1 MSTCMELDSPVGTLL
16 LAASATGLTHLL
28 FADAQ
33 GEPLRAKSRPSSD
46 GSARARRILAD
57 ARSELHE
64 YFAGGR
70 RVFDVP
76 LDPAGTEFQREV
88 WRALTEISYGE
99 LSSYGGLA
107 QRIGRARAVRAVGA
121 ANGANPISIIVPC
134 HRVIGTNRRLTGYG
148 GGLPAKRLLLELE
161 GVRFNGDRI
170 DA

>member
-1 MSTCMELDSPVGTLL
+1 MSTCVELDSPVGRLL
-16 LAASATGLTHLL
+16 LAASANGLTHLL

-46 GSARARRILAD
+46 GSARASRIVAD
-57 ARSELHE
+57 AGSQLDE
-64 YFAGGR
+64 YFAGAR
-70 RVFDVP
+70 RVFDLP
-76 LDPAGTEFQREV
+76 LDLGGTPFQREV
-88 WRALTEISYGE
+88 WAALTDISYGQ
-99 LSSYGGLA
+99 LSSYGVLA